1 MTDQLLASVLA
12 EASLTSASH
21 DAIARAY
28 PTLDDLLSATLDEI
42 ADAGG
47 SEEASRLW
55 EALERRWRSEAVG
68 TELGAPSG
76 TSRLGQLVT
85 APSAQERPAS
95 LRSRGPPPAPPPAAP
110 PPPPPPPA
118 PPPQRRFAR

>member
-12 EASLTSASH
+12 EASLTSVSH
-21 DAIARAY
+21 DAIAHAY

-85 APSAQERPAS
+85 AASAHERPAS
-95 LRSRGPPPAPPPAAP
+95 LRVQLRVLALLDVTMRAAGFDPDARPAEET
-110 PPPPPPPA
+110 
-118 PPPQRRFAR
+118 